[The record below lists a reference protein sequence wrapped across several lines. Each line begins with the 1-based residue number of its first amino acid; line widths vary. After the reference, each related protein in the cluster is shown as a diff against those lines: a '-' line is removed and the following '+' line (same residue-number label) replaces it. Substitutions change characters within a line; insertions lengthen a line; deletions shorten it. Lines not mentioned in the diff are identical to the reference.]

1 MHSDRYAAPVDWER
15 PSKRVCELMQ
25 QGAKMVL
32 DGPEDPPLNELNKAT
47 LTPEYMQTV
56 ASDPVL
62 AEAVR
67 RSNRSNRLHWA
78 AANISHPGE
87 PVPPNFGPESLT
99 IARYL
104 VRRGLDESTAVDAYR
119 IGQNVAWRAWMQIAF
134 TLTSDLDELHELL
147 DVSTR
152 SISAFIDATVAGI
165 YHQLQIERDELTRG
179 SHAEHRE
186 IVALI
191 LDGAPITRQHAENR
205 LGYRLGQRHTAAVIW
220 SDQSN
225 TNLSDLDRAVE
236 AMARNADGRRPLSVL
251 AGAAT
256 RWMWLPGADGPDLA
270 GVASAVSQLPGVRIA
285 VGPTAA
291 GIEGFRRSHFDAV
304 TTQRLVVRLGS
315 TQRVVSFTDVELIA
329 LITADP
335 ERADRFIKHALGDF
349 ESADAEL
356 QRTVLTFVR
365 EQCNASRAAARLFT
379 HRNTLLRRLARADE
393 LLPQPLKD
401 ASVHV
406 AVALEA
412 LRWRGAASQP
422 SLGAAIGGAVRRPR
436 SAG

>member
-1 MHSDRYAAPVDWER
+1 MDWER
-15 PSKRVCELMQ
+15 PSKRVCELIR
-25 QGAKMVL
+25 QGAKLVL
-32 DGPEDPPLNELNKAT
+32 DAPEDPPLDELNKAT

-56 ASDPVL
+56 AGDPVL

-67 RSNRSNRLHWA
+67 QSNRSNRLHWA

-87 PVPPNFGPESLT
+87 PVQPNLGPETLT

-104 VRRGLDESTAVDAYR
+104 IRRGLDESTAVDAYR
-119 IGQNVAWRAWMQIAF
+119 IGQNVAWHAWMQIAF
-134 TLTSDLDELHELL
+134 ALTSDLAELHELL
-147 DVSTR
+147 DVSAR
-152 SISAFIDATVAGI
+152 SIALFIDATVAGI
-165 YHQLQIERDELTRG
+165 YHQLQIERDALTHG
-179 SHAEHRE
+179 THAEHRE

-205 LGYRLGQRHTAAVIW
+205 LGYHLGQSHTAAVIW
-220 SDQSN
+220 GDESN

-236 AMARNADGRRPLSVL
+236 AMAHNTDGRRPLSVL
-251 AGAAT
+251 AGATT
-256 RWMWLPGADGPDLA
+256 RWVWLPGADGPDPA
-270 GVASAVSQLPGVRIA
+270 VVASAVSQLPGVRIA
-285 VGPTAA
+285 LGPTVA
-291 GIEGFRRSHFDAV
+291 GIEGFRRSHVDAIN
-304 TTQRLVVRLGS
+304 TQRMVVRLGS

-356 QRTVLTFVR
+356 QRTVLTYIR

-379 HRNTLLRRLARADE
+379 HRNTLLRRLGRADE
-393 LLPQPLKD
+393 LLPQPLSD
-401 ASVHV
+401 TSVHV

-422 SLGAAIGGAVRRPR
+422 ALDAAIGGAVRRARPKLGDPAR
-436 SAG
+436 HI

>member
-1 MHSDRYAAPVDWER
+1 VDWER

-32 DGPEDPPLNELNKAT
+32 DAPEDPPLNELNKAT
-47 LTPEYMQTV
+47 LTPEYMQSI

-87 PVPPNFGPESLT
+87 PVPPNLGPESLT

-134 TLTSDLDELHELL
+134 VLTSNLDELRELL
-147 DVSTR
+147 DVSAR
-152 SISAFIDATVAGI
+152 SIASFIDETLAGI
-165 YHQLQIERDELTRG
+165 YRQLQIERDELTRG
-179 SHAEHRE
+179 SQAEHRE

-191 LDGAPITRQHAENR
+191 LDGAPITRQHAENK
-205 LGYRLGQRHTAAVIW
+205 LGYRFGQRHTAAVIW
-220 SDQSN
+220 GDDSN
-225 TNLSDLDRAVE
+225 TNLADLDRAVE
-236 AMARNADGRRPLSVL
+236 AMARNAEGRRPLSVL

-256 RWMWLPGADGPDLA
+256 RWMWLPGAEGPDLA
-270 GVASAVSQLPGVRIA
+270 CVASALSQLPGVRIA

-291 GIEGFRRSHFDAV
+291 GIEGFRRSHFDAI
-304 TTQRLVVRLGS
+304 TTQRMVVRLGS
-315 TQRVVSFTDVELIA
+315 TQRVVNFADVELIA

-335 ERADRFIKHALGDF
+335 ERADRFIKNALGDF

-365 EQCNASRAAARLFT
+365 EQCNASRAAARLFI

-393 LLPQPLKD
+393 LLPQPLMD
-401 ASVHV
+401 TSVHV

-422 SLGAAIGGAVRRPR
+422 
-436 SAG
+436 

>member
-1 MHSDRYAAPVDWER
+1 MNWER
-15 PSKRVCELMQ
+15 PSKRVCELIK
-25 QGAKMVL
+25 QGAKIVL
-32 DGPEDPPLNELNKAT
+32 DAPEEPPLDELNRAT
-47 LTPEYMQTV
+47 LTPEYMRTV
-56 ASDPVL
+56 ADDPVI

-87 PVPPNFGPESLT
+87 PVQPNLGPESLT

-104 VRRGLDESTAVDAYR
+104 IRRGLDESTAVDAFR

-134 TLTSDLDELHELL
+134 ALTSDQDELHELL
-147 DVSTR
+147 DVSAR
-152 SISAFIDATVAGI
+152 SIASFIDETVAGI
-165 YHQLQIERDELTRG
+165 YRQLQVEREALTG
-179 SHAEHRE
+179 GTHAEHRE

-205 LGYRLGQRHTAAVIW
+205 LSYRLGQDHTAAVIW
-220 SDQSN
+220 GDESN
-225 TNLSDLDRAVE
+225 TKLSDLDRAVE
-236 AMARNADGRRPLSVL
+236 AVARNADGGRPLSVL
-251 AGAAT
+251 AGATT
-256 RWMWLPGADGPDLA
+256 RWVWLPGADGPDLS
-270 GVASAVSQLPGVRIA
+270 GVAAAVGQLAGVRIA
-285 VGPTAA
+285 LGPTAA

-304 TTQRLVVRLGS
+304 TTQRMVLRLAS

-335 ERADRFIKHALGDF
+335 ERADRFIKHTLGDF
-349 ESADAEL
+349 ESADGEL
-356 QRTVLTFVR
+356 QQTVLTFVH

-379 HRNTLLRRLARADE
+379 HRNTLLRRIGRADE

-401 ASVHV
+401 SSVHV

-412 LRWRGAASQP
+412 LRWRGADSQ
-422 SLGAAIGGAVRRPR
+422 SAV
-436 SAG
+436 SN

>member
-1 MHSDRYAAPVDWER
+1 VDWER

-32 DGPEDPPLNELNKAT
+32 DAPEDPPLNELNKAT
-47 LTPEYMQTV
+47 LTPEYMQSI

-87 PVPPNFGPESLT
+87 PVPPNLGPESLT

-134 TLTSDLDELHELL
+134 VLTSNLDELRELL
-147 DVSTR
+147 DVSAR
-152 SISAFIDATVAGI
+152 SIASFIDETLAGI
-165 YHQLQIERDELTRG
+165 YRQLQIERDELTRG
-179 SHAEHRE
+179 SQAEHRE

-191 LDGAPITRQHAENR
+191 LDGAPITRQHAENK
-205 LGYRLGQRHTAAVIW
+205 LGYRFGQRHTAAVIW
-220 SDQSN
+220 GDDSN
-225 TNLSDLDRAVE
+225 TNLADLDRAVE
-236 AMARNADGRRPLSVL
+236 AMARNAEGRRPLSVL

-256 RWMWLPGADGPDLA
+256 RWMWLPGAEGPDLA
-270 GVASAVSQLPGVRIA
+270 GVASALSQLPGVRIA

-291 GIEGFRRSHFDAV
+291 GIEGFRRSHFDAI
-304 TTQRLVVRLGS
+304 TTQRMVVRLGS

-335 ERADRFIKHALGDF
+335 ERADRFIKNTLGDF
-349 ESADAEL
+349 ESADADL

-393 LLPQPLKD
+393 VLPQPLKD
-401 ASVHV
+401 TSVHV

-412 LRWRGAASQP
+412 LRWRGAASQ
-422 SLGAAIGGAVRRPR
+422 L
-436 SAG
+436 

>member
-1 MHSDRYAAPVDWER
+1 MDWER

-32 DGPEDPPLNELNKAT
+32 DAPEDPPLNELNKAT
-47 LTPEYMQTV
+47 LTPEYMQSI

-87 PVPPNFGPESLT
+87 PVPPNLGPESLT

-134 TLTSDLDELHELL
+134 VLTSNLDELRELL
-147 DVSTR
+147 DVSAR
-152 SISAFIDATVAGI
+152 SIASFIDETLAGI
-165 YHQLQIERDELTRG
+165 YRQLQIERDELTRG
-179 SHAEHRE
+179 SQAEHRE

-191 LDGAPITRQHAENR
+191 LDGAPITRQHAENK
-205 LGYRLGQRHTAAVIW
+205 LGYRFGQRHTAAVIW
-220 SDQSN
+220 GDDSN
-225 TNLSDLDRAVE
+225 TNLADLDRAVE
-236 AMARNADGRRPLSVL
+236 AMARNAEGRRPLSVL

-256 RWMWLPGADGPDLA
+256 RWMWLPGAEGPDLA
-270 GVASAVSQLPGVRIA
+270 GVASALSQLPGVRIA

-291 GIEGFRRSHFDAV
+291 GIEGFRRSHFDAI
-304 TTQRLVVRLGS
+304 TTQRMVVRLGS
-315 TQRVVSFTDVELIA
+315 TQRVVNFADVELIA

-335 ERADRFIKHALGDF
+335 ERADRFIKNTLGDF
-349 ESADAEL
+349 ESADADL

-393 LLPQPLKD
+393 VLPQPLKD
-401 ASVHV
+401 TSVHV

-412 LRWRGAASQP
+412 LRWRGAASQ
-422 SLGAAIGGAVRRPR
+422 L
-436 SAG
+436 

>member
-1 MHSDRYAAPVDWER
+1 VDWER

-32 DGPEDPPLNELNKAT
+32 DAPEDPPLNELNKAT
-47 LTPEYMQTV
+47 LTPEYMQSI

-87 PVPPNFGPESLT
+87 PVPPNLGPESLT

-134 TLTSDLDELHELL
+134 VLTSNLDELRELL
-147 DVSTR
+147 DVSAR
-152 SISAFIDATVAGI
+152 SIASFIDETLAGI
-165 YHQLQIERDELTRG
+165 YRQLQIERDELTRG
-179 SHAEHRE
+179 SQAEHRE

-191 LDGAPITRQHAENR
+191 LDGAPITRQHAENK
-205 LGYRLGQRHTAAVIW
+205 LGYRFGQRHTAAVIW
-220 SDQSN
+220 GDDSN
-225 TNLSDLDRAVE
+225 TNLADLDRAVE
-236 AMARNADGRRPLSVL
+236 AMARNAEGRRPLSVL

-256 RWMWLPGADGPDLA
+256 RWMWLPGAEGPDLA
-270 GVASAVSQLPGVRIA
+270 GVASALSQLPGVRIA

-291 GIEGFRRSHFDAV
+291 GIEGFRRSHFDAI
-304 TTQRLVVRLGS
+304 TTQRMVVRLGS

-335 ERADRFIKHALGDF
+335 ERADRFIKNTLGDF
-349 ESADAEL
+349 ESADADL

-393 LLPQPLKD
+393 LLPQPLMD
-401 ASVHV
+401 TSVHV

-412 LRWRGAASQP
+412 LRWRGAASQ
-422 SLGAAIGGAVRRPR
+422 L
-436 SAG
+436 

>member
-1 MHSDRYAAPVDWER
+1 
-15 PSKRVCELMQ
+15 MQ

-32 DGPEDPPLNELNKAT
+32 DAPEDPPLDELNKAT

-56 ASDPVL
+56 AGDPVL

-67 RSNRSNRLHWA
+67 QSNRSNRLHWA
-78 AANISHPGE
+78 AANVSHPGE
-87 PVPPNFGPESLT
+87 PVQPNLGPESLT

-104 VRRGLDESTAVDAYR
+104 IRRGLDESTAVDAYR

-134 TLTSDLDELHELL
+134 LLTSDADELHELL
-147 DVSTR
+147 DVSAR
-152 SISAFIDATVAGI
+152 SIASFIDATVAGI
-165 YHQLQIERDELTRG
+165 YHQLQIERDALTRG
-179 SHAEHRE
+179 THAEHLE

-205 LGYRLGQRHTAAVIW
+205 LGYRLGQSHTAAVIW
-220 SDQSN
+220 GDESN

-251 AGAAT
+251 AGATT
-256 RWMWLPGADGPDLA
+256 RWVWLPGTDGPDLA
-270 GVASAVSQLPGVRIA
+270 GVASAVGHLPGVRVA
-285 VGPTAA
+285 VGPSAS

-304 TTQRLVVRLGS
+304 TTQRMVVRLGS

-335 ERADRFIKHALGDF
+335 ERADRFIKHTLGDF

-356 QRTVLTFVR
+356 QRTALTFVH

-393 LLPQPLKD
+393 LLPQPLKE

-412 LRWRGAASQP
+412 LRWRGTASQP
-422 SLGAAIGGAVRRPR
+422 
-436 SAG
+436 

>member
-1 MHSDRYAAPVDWER
+1 MGWEP
-15 PSKRVCELMQ
+15 PSKRVCELIQ
-25 QGAKMVL
+25 QGAKIVL
-32 DGPEDPPLNELNKAT
+32 DAPEELPLDELNKAT

-56 ASDPVL
+56 AGDPVL

-87 PVPPNFGPESLT
+87 PVAPNLGPESLT

-104 VRRGLDESTAVDAYR
+104 IRRGLDESTAVDAYR
-119 IGQNVAWRAWMQIAF
+119 IGQNVAWLAWMQIAF
-134 TLTSDLDELHELL
+134 ALTSDQDELHELL
-147 DVSTR
+147 DVSAR
-152 SISAFIDATVAGI
+152 SIASFIDQTVVGI
-165 YHQLQIERDELTRG
+165 YRQLQVEREALTRG
-179 SHAEHRE
+179 THAEHRE

-205 LGYRLGQRHTAAVIW
+205 LGYRLGQDHTAAVIW
-220 SDQSN
+220 GDESN
-225 TNLSDLDRAVE
+225 TKLSDLDRAVE

-256 RWMWLPGADGPDLA
+256 RWVWLPGADGPDLS
-270 GVASAVSQLPGVRIA
+270 GVAAAVSQLAGVRIA
-285 VGPTAA
+285 LGPTAA
-291 GIEGFRRSHFDAV
+291 GVDGFRRSHFDAI
-304 TTQRLVVRLGS
+304 TTQRMVVRMGS
-315 TQRVVSFTDVELIA
+315 TQRVISFADVELIA

-335 ERADRFIKHALGDF
+335 ERADRFIKHTLGDF

-356 QRTVLTFVR
+356 HQSVLAFVHER
-365 EQCNASRAAARLFT
+365 CNASRAAARSFT
-379 HRNTLLRRLARADE
+379 HRNTLLRRLSRADE

-401 ASVHV
+401 SSVHV

-412 LRWRGAASQP
+412 LRWRGATSP
-422 SLGAAIGGAVRRPR
+422 PTLGD
-436 SAG
+436 

>member
-1 MHSDRYAAPVDWER
+1 VHSGRYAASVDWER
-15 PSKRVCELMQ
+15 PSKRVCELIQ
-25 QGAKMVL
+25 LGAKMVL
-32 DGPEDPPLNELNKAT
+32 DAPEDPPLNELNKAT

-56 ASDPVL
+56 AGDPVL

-67 RSNRSNRLHWA
+67 QSNRSNRLHWA

-87 PVPPNFGPESLT
+87 PVQPNLGPESLT

-104 VRRGLDESTAVDAYR
+104 IRRGLDESTAVDAYR

-134 TLTSDLDELHELL
+134 LLTSDVDELQELL
-147 DVSTR
+147 DVSAR
-152 SISAFIDATVAGI
+152 SIASFIDATVAGI
-165 YHQLQIERDELTRG
+165 YHQLQIERDALTRG
-179 SHAEHRE
+179 THAEHRE

-205 LGYRLGQRHTAAVIW
+205 LGYRLGQSHTAAVIW
-220 SDQSN
+220 GDESN

-251 AGAAT
+251 AGATT
-256 RWMWLPGADGPDLA
+256 RWVWLPGTDGPDLA
-270 GVASAVSQLPGVRIA
+270 GVASAVSHLPGVRVA
-285 VGPTAA
+285 VGPSAP
-291 GIEGFRRSHFDAV
+291 GIEGFRRSHFDAI
-304 TTQRLVVRLGS
+304 TTQRMVVRLGS

-412 LRWRGAASQP
+412 LRWRGTASQP
-422 SLGAAIGGAVRRPR
+422 
-436 SAG
+436 

>member
-1 MHSDRYAAPVDWER
+1 MDWER

-25 QGAKMVL
+25 QGAKMIV
-32 DGPEDPPLNELNKAT
+32 DGPEDPLNELNKAT
-47 LTPEYMQTV
+47 LTPEYMQTI

-67 RSNRSNRLHWA
+67 QSNRSNRLHWA
-78 AANISHPGE
+78 AANIGHPGE
-87 PVPPNFGPESLT
+87 PVPANLGPESLT

-119 IGQNVAWRAWMQIAF
+119 IGQNVAWRAWMQVAF
-134 TLTSDLDELHELL
+134 ALTSDLDELRELL
-147 DVSTR
+147 DVSAR
-152 SISAFIDATVAGI
+152 SIASFIDATLAGI
-165 YHQLQIERDELTRG
+165 YHQLQIEREELTRG
-179 SHAEHRE
+179 THAEHRE

-205 LGYRLGQRHTAAVIW
+205 LGYRFGQSHTAAVIW
-220 SDQSN
+220 GDESN

-256 RWMWLPGADGPDLA
+256 RWMWLPGADSPDLA
-270 GVASAVSQLPGVRIA
+270 GVGVAVSQLPGVRIA

-291 GIEGFRRSHFDAV
+291 GIEGFRRSHFDAI
-304 TTQRLVVRLGS
+304 TTQRMVVRLGS

-356 QRTVLTFVR
+356 QRTVLTFVH

-379 HRNTLLRRLARADE
+379 HRNTLLRRLGRADE
-393 LLPQPLKD
+393 LLPQPLRD
-401 ASVHV
+401 TGVHV

-412 LRWRGAASQP
+412 LRWRGAA
-422 SLGAAIGGAVRRPR
+422 R
-436 SAG
+436 